1 DGRGNRISATNG
13 TNVTTLSYDALD
25 RLISVSLPTG
35 MTAGYRY
42 DADGR
47 RVETLLDGQVTR
59 YLWDEASVYGDVILE
74 TDGDGDVL
82 ASYVLGGMNLLSQT
96 REGDT
101 SYYTQDAL
109 GSTRAL
115 TDAAGNLTDSYSYN
129 AFGELFSQPGDTTNS
144 HLFTGQQYDTTTGLY
159 SMRARY
165 YDPSVGRFL
174 TRDTWGID
182 FENPVELNRYVYV

>member
-1 DGRGNRISATNG
+1 NRTASTEMVNGVVNTLAWTYDAANRLTSTPALGATTSYTYDGRGNRISATNG

-82 ASYVLGGMNLLSQT
+82 ASYVLGGM
-96 REGDT
+96 
-101 SYYTQDAL
+101 
-109 GSTRAL
+109 
-115 TDAAGNLTDSYSYN
+115 
-129 AFGELFSQPGDTTNS
+129 
-144 HLFTGQQYDTTTGLY
+144 
-159 SMRARY
+159 
-165 YDPSVGRFL
+165 
-174 TRDTWGID
+174 
-182 FENPVELNRYVYV
+182 